1 MYDIYNI
8 IILFIIYIIIYI
20 ANIFLVLRN
29 YNSITFIEI
38 KILYKSEER
47 FYINPNLSKE
57 VLFFLI
63 TLISYFLINFFITT
77 IIYNNYHIYIYIFK
91 KK

>member
-29 YNSITFIEI
+29 YNNITFIEI
-38 KILYKSEER
+38 KILYK
-47 FYINPNLSKE
+47 YQKKD
-57 VLFFLI
+57 
-63 TLISYFLINFFITT
+63 FI
-77 IIYNNYHIYIYIFK
+77 
-91 KK
+91 

>member
-38 KILYKSEER
+38 KILYK
-47 FYINPNLSKE
+47 YQKKD
-57 VLFFLI
+57 
-63 TLISYFLINFFITT
+63 FI
-77 IIYNNYHIYIYIFK
+77 
-91 KK
+91 